1 MSWIR
6 FIYAMESKL
15 RSFDRGN
22 REMYIENVILL
33 NSNFKI
39 AVIFKSLGSVLILKF
54 K

>member
-6 FIYAMESKL
+6 FIYAVESKL

-22 REMYIENVILL
+22 REMYFENVILL

-39 AVIFKSLGSVLILKF
+39 AVIFKSFENVLILKF